1 MENDLEV
8 NSQNGEDIIK
18 LLEGIEYHLRDYVNS
33 KYENEMDSEGGINI
47 RNQPGVIF
55 LSNFINYLIP
65 EYKKFLNNN
74 FQVFENNDFVQIIWS
89 RLNSLGN
96 SIANEDETKLSRVV
110 DSVGVFIDK
119 FENIKL
125 SIISLQNANAL
136 IRKELQPA
144 IDEVKEKVKDFE
156 AVRLALEQRETSSIY
171 LELHDKYDEEYEEN
185 NHSFYITFGMTI
197 FFTIISILYTVFSE
211 LNWVVFISVKVLILA
226 VGITL
231 CTLFLRRAA
240 HAKKLK
246 EQAYQT
252 HVEINAFPIHVRSLR
267 EEDKQELI
275 KELALKYFG
284 KELDHTQNDKIGDL
298 MQDQLLA
305 GTELIKA
312 SAELV
317 KAKQGSGGEG

>member
-1 MENDLEV
+1 MTENSNENNLSNSEKLIIEIESVELHLENFIDSIDINDPKNV
-8 NSQNGEDIIK
+8 VISVDMGKRRISEYLKIFKYRKIPNYKATIKENSNYFENQEFAEILWNAINT
-18 LLEGIEYHLRDYVNS
+18 LRNRILQRSIDQFDCIYNAV
-33 KYENEMDSEGGINI
+33 
-47 RNQPGVIF
+47 VIF
-55 LSNFINYLIP
+55 V
-65 EYKKFLNNN
+65 E
-74 FQVFENNDFVQIIWS
+74 
-89 RLNSLGN
+89 
-96 SIANEDETKLSRVV
+96 
-110 DSVGVFIDK
+110 K

-125 SIISLQNANAL
+125 SLIALQNANNL
-136 IRKELQPA
+136 IEGELQSS
-144 IDEVKEKVKDFE
+144 IDEVKEKIKDFDS
-156 AVRLALEQRETSSIY
+156 VRLALEHRETSSIY
-171 LELHDKYDEEYEEN
+171 LDLHDKYEEEYEEN
-185 NHSFYITFGMTI
+185 NNNFYKIFGMTI
-197 FFTIISILYTVFSE
+197 FLTIISILYSAFSE

-252 HVEINAFPIHVRSLR
+252 HVEINAFPIHVRSLK

-298 MQDQLLA
+298 MQDQLKA

-312 SAELV
+312 SSELV
-317 KAKQGSGGEG
+317 TSTNRKM